1 MDVIVVSQRRE
12 RTWRFRVSS
21 RSPLLWGPA
30 ALLMC
35 GTVAGSFAIGWQ
47 ARAMG
52 TNLPPD
58 LRAAWEQKI
67 AEQRAEL
74 DEMRLQARNDAQEMA
89 GRMDKVEAH
98 ALRLDAAAAKISD
111 AAGLDPKEFDF
122 ANPPPVG
129 GPEAPSDVDE
139 PAEADPILASLQEFE
154 GRLDER
160 DRQMKVLSD
169 LLLAGR
175 SFKKL
180 QSPGWPVEDGY
191 ISSVYGWRAD
201 PFNGRRALHPGID
214 FAGASG
220 SDVLAVAA
228 GTVTEAQA
236 VAGYGQMVEI
246 NHGNG
251 YVTRYGHNSKL
262 SVQVGDKV
270 AKGQKIAAMGSS
282 GRSTG
287 PHVHFEVLLNGVQV
301 NPAQYIAAG
310 Q

>member
-12 RTWRFRVSS
+12 RTWRFRVSAK
-21 RSPLLWGPA
+21 SPLLWGPA

-47 ARAMG
+47 ARGMG
-52 TNLPPD
+52 TRLPVD
-58 LRAAWEQKI
+58 LAQSWTQQI
-67 AEQRAEL
+67 ADQRAEL
-74 DEMRLQARNDAQEMA
+74 DALRIQARADAQELA
-89 GRMDKVEAH
+89 SRMDHVEAR
-98 ALRLDAAAAKISD
+98 ALRIDAAAAKVGDI
-111 AAGLDPKEFDF
+111 AGLDPSAFNFLK
-122 ANPPPVG
+122 PPPVG
-129 GPEAPSDVDE
+129 GPEPASGEEPS
-139 PAEADPILASLQEFE
+139 EADPILASLAAFE
-154 GRLDER
+154 ARLDER
-160 DRQMKVLSD
+160 ERQMKVLSD

-175 SFKKL
+175 QFKKL
-180 QSPGWPVEDGY
+180 QSPGWPIQNGY

-214 FAGASG
+214 FAGAAG
-220 SDVLAVAA
+220 SDVLAVAGGTIQEA
-228 GTVTEAQA
+228 GRVE
-236 VAGYGQMVEI
+236 GYGLTVEV

-251 YVTRYGHNSKL
+251 YVTRYGHNSRL
-262 SVQVGDKV
+262 SVKVGDKIE
-270 AKGQKIAAMGSS
+270 KGQKIASMGSS

>member
-12 RTWRFRVSS
+12 RTWRFRVSA
-21 RSPLLWGPA
+21 RSPLLWGPLA
-30 ALLMC
+30 VVMC

-52 TNLPPD
+52 TRLPAD
-58 LRAAWEQKI
+58 LAQAWSQQL
-67 AEQRAEL
+67 ADQRAGL
-74 DEMRLQARNDAQEMA
+74 DAMRIQARADAQELA
-89 GRMDKVEAH
+89 ARMDQVEAR
-98 ALRLDAAAAKISD
+98 ALRIDQAAAKVSD
-111 AAGLDPKEFDF
+111 VAGLDPSEFNF
-122 ANPPPVG
+122 TKPPSVG
-129 GPEAPSDVDE
+129 GPEPASGDE
-139 PAEADPILASLQEFE
+139 PPEADPILAALQSYEA
-154 GRLDER
+154 RLDER
-160 DRQMKVLSD
+160 ERQMKVLED

-175 SFKKL
+175 QFKKL
-180 QSPGWPVEDGY
+180 QSPGWPVQDGY

-214 FAGASG
+214 FAGAAG
-220 SDVLAVAA
+220 SDVLAVAG
-228 GTVTEAQA
+228 GTVEQA
-236 VAGYGQMVEI
+236 GPMEGYGLMVEV

-251 YVTRYGHNSKL
+251 YVTRYGHNSRL
-262 SVQVGDKV
+262 SVKAGDQIV
-270 AKGQKIAAMGSS
+270 KGQKIAAMGSS